1 MRQCHGQPSCCC
13 SVCLATA
20 AVLAPKETQARRTP
34 HAGYHG
40 QGQIE
45 FFEGW
50 YNRIT
55 LPENDQSFAFIYAIF
70 DPGRRTA
77 RSGVDAQVL
86 ASTADAT
93 KAICASSTDC
103 SPPAAAPHDLSLRYA
118 GADFSFAM
126 TSVQHQGP
134 LGAASRGTS
143 ASARTSAGAGASA
156 PRGSTRRRA
165 GSRRSG
171 RS

>member
-1 MRQCHGQPSCCC
+1 MH
-13 SVCLATA
+13 A
-20 AVLAPKETQARRTP
+20 AMPWPAILLLLSRHSRGLSPQQARRTP

-86 ASTADAT
+86 ASTADAA
-93 KAICASSTDC
+93 KAICASSPDC
-103 SPPAAAPHDLSLRYA
+103 SPFAAAVSYTHLTLPTKA
-118 GADFSFAM
+118 
-126 TSVQHQGP
+126 
-134 LGAASRGTS
+134 
-143 ASARTSAGAGASA
+143 
-156 PRGSTRRRA
+156 
-165 GSRRSG
+165 
-171 RS
+171 